1 MSWEG
6 AVATTALK
14 ALNSLVRSV
23 KRWRDK
29 RERKEFL
36 SAAITELLKLDPDIT
51 AAEARLRAAKA
62 VGVEEVGIL
71 RAEEMLTAAKSH
83 RRKRPAAKKKAAK
96 KKAAKPKVAKKK
108 SATMKK
114 AATKPTR
121 RRR

>member
-71 RAEEMLTAAKSH
+71 RAE
-83 RRKRPAAKKKAAK
+83 
-96 KKAAKPKVAKKK
+96 
-108 SATMKK
+108 
-114 AATKPTR
+114 
-121 RRR
+121 